1 MTSKVAYL
9 WQFGFFFLCSPDC
22 PKQPRIDHLFYR
34 FLYPIICGAISGP
47 PSPRCGPVRVKN
59 EADNFVKVLKCVC
72 MMLRF
77 ISTIGSLDNYY
88 ITAFWQFFL
97 KMNRVSGNR
106 VIWNCNNG
114 GIFLLVF
121 LINDMTHC
129 IIRIVSHG
137 FFKVIV

>member
-1 MTSKVAYL
+1 MGTKIFFEKWKKSGKNHPKKLYTYGS
-9 WQFGFFFLCSPDC
+9 WEGFFSAALSAQNSPELHF
-22 PKQPRIDHLFYR
+22 RFIDSSIQLSVV
-34 FLYPIICGAISGP
+34 LY
-47 PSPRCGPVRVKN
+47 
-59 EADNFVKVLKCVC
+59 FVKVLKCVC

-106 VIWNCNNG
+106 VIWNRNNG

-121 LINDMTHC
+121 LINDMTNC